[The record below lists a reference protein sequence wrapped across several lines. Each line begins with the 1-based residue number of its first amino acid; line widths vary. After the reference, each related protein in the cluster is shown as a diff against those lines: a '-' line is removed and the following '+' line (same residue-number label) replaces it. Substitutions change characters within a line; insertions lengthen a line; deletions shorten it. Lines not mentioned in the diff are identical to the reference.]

1 MKFRLMVR
9 QEDGQAGGI
18 ARPEKW
24 MYTYLYRSKPIDW
37 RGSSHDDLRDFP
49 NDAKRDAGYQL
60 RKIQE
65 GEEPDHFKPIDREAP
80 IRRSFERTERK
91 MKTARK
97 NIDLKSRHVTPADG
111 NVFADLGF
119 SPKEAKALLRDAD
132 ARIAN
137 AKRLKTEA
145 ATAITEWIH
154 SKKLTQVAAS
164 EILEV
169 SRPRVS
175 DLVNLKLGRFSLD
188 TLVEML
194 FRTGKNVDLVV
205 R

>member
-1 MKFRLMVR
+1 
-9 QEDGQAGGI
+9 
-18 ARPEKW
+18 
-24 MYTYLYRSKPIDW
+24 
-37 RGSSHDDLRDFP
+37 
-49 NDAKRDAGYQL
+49 
-60 RKIQE
+60 
-65 GEEPDHFKPIDREAP
+65 
-80 IRRSFERTERK
+80 
-91 MKTARK
+91 MKTAHK

-154 SKKLTQVAAS
+154 AKKLTQVAAS
-164 EILEV
+164 EILDV

-194 FRTGKNVDLVV
+194 FRTGKNVRLGRSLTHSCPVASSGTCSDFACVV
-205 R
+205 IVT